1 MVYQVIIHST
11 ASLPAALDYM
21 NFQKCIPVI
30 YMLSDSIVG
39 SDSEPAI
46 VSLLMDEFYRL
57 R

>member
-21 NFQKCIPVI
+21 NFQKCTPVI

-46 VSLLMDEFYRL
+46 VSLLMDVFY
-57 R
+57 